1 MRTTSVSLPFRPF
14 TNILFVGFYTTV
26 SDQIKAELPK
36 EITLYTENKMENE
49 FNLTLSCL
57 HSYSYKFI
65 ATVEIHLEILKKPN
79 TFKYDVSTPP
89 PQLKLLHSHP
99 LI

>member
-14 TNILFVGFYTTV
+14 TNILFVNFHTIV
-26 SDQIKAELPK
+26 SDRIKAELL
-36 EITLYTENKMENE
+36 EELTDYTENKMENE
-49 FNLTLSCL
+49 SNLTLTYH
-57 HSYSYKFI
+57 HSYKLI
-65 ATVEIHLEILKKPN
+65 TTVEIRLEILKKTN
-79 TFKYDVSTPP
+79 TFNYDVSTPP